1 MKLVLICVLMS
12 LLTSLTIAHITSY
25 QIQSVNAQTVSS
37 GKCNCILDSTSY
49 ASVPSSNVTG
59 ITIPSV
65 DLLKNETVVSATEGN
80 LSWISDKGTELLGV
94 LSDNYFLGNF
104 SRGTG
109 RTVALNTLDI
119 HKNES
124 LGIEVSGGSLPDQM
138 KAEIIQATVDKNG
151 TLAEITTVGPKIAE
165 VPIMYDATLEEPTMD
180 KNRLNLSVPGAG
192 DYLLLIELSYNNKSP
207 SLSSSSSSASLSTSS
222 SPSLSPPKPLTLV
235 YETVLVAR

>member
-1 MKLVLICVLMS
+1 M
-12 LLTSLTIAHITSY
+12 H
-25 QIQSVNAQTVSS
+25 
-37 GKCNCILDSTSY
+37 
-49 ASVPSSNVTG
+49 
-59 ITIPSV
+59 
-65 DLLKNETVVSATEGN
+65 
-80 LSWISDKGTELLGV
+80 LGV

-151 TLAEITTVGPKIAE
+151 TLAEITTMGPKIAE

-192 DYLLLIELSYNNKSP
+192 DYLLLIETVIQQQEPVIIISIIITIITIITITITTK
-207 SLSSSSSSASLSTSS
+207 ASHIG
-222 SPSLSPPKPLTLV
+222 V
-235 YETVLVAR
+235 

>member
-1 MKLVLICVLMS
+1 MS
-12 LLTSLTIAHITSY
+12 LLTSLTIALITSY
-25 QIQSVNAQTVSS
+25 QIQSADAQTVSS
-37 GKCNCILDSTSY
+37 GRCNCILDSTSY

-59 ITIPSV
+59 MTIPSV

-80 LSWISDKGTELLGV
+80 LSWISEKGTELLGV

-138 KAEIIQATVDKNG
+138 KAEIIQAAVDKNG
-151 TLAEITTVGPKIAE
+151 TLAEITTMGPKIAE
-165 VPIMYDATLEEPTMD
+165 MPIMYDATLEEPTMD

-192 DYLLLIELSYNNKSP
+192 DYLLLIELSYNNNKSP
-207 SLSSSSSSASLSTSS
+207 SLSSSSSSASLSSS
-222 SPSLSPPKPLTLV
+222 SSSTSLSPPKPLTLV

>member
-1 MKLVLICVLMS
+1 MS

-25 QIQSVNAQTVSS
+25 QIQSANAQTVSS

-207 SLSSSSSSASLSTSS
+207 SSSSGSLLTSS
-222 SPSLSPPKPLTLV
+222 SPSLSPPKPLTFV

>member
-1 MKLVLICVLMS
+1 MS
-12 LLTSLTIAHITSY
+12 LLTIALITSY
-25 QIQSVNAQTVSS
+25 QIQSADAQTVSS

-49 ASVPSSNVTG
+49 ASVPSTNVTG
-59 ITIPSV
+59 MTIPSV
-65 DLLKNETVVSATEGN
+65 DLLKNETLVSATEGN
-80 LSWISDKGTELLGV
+80 LSWISEKGTELLGV

-119 HKNES
+119 HENES

-151 TLAEITTVGPKIAE
+151 TLAEITTMGPKIAE
-165 VPIMYDATLEEPTMD
+165 VPIMYDATLEGPTMD
-180 KNRLNLSVPGAG
+180 KNRLNLTLPGAG
-192 DYLLLIELSYNNKSP
+192 DYLLLIELSYSNNNSP
-207 SLSSSSSSASLSTSS
+207 SLSSVSLSPSS
-222 SPSLSPPKPLTLV
+222 PSPSLSPPKPLTLV